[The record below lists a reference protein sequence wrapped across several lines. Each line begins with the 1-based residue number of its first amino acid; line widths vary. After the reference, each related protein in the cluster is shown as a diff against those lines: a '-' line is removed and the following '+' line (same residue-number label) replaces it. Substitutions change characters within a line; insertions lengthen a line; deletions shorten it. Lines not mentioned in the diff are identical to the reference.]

1 MELHRLQDLNKQGGM
16 NMARTDKGKSK
27 PRWNDADDEKL
38 VTLRQTKLRSWKQ
51 IGKALKRT
59 PSACAQRYSNMQKG
73 KVPMPVITMPVISEP
88 TEEKKQVK
96 SSQLTMLRD
105 ENADLKYDLQ
115 EAKEQNEL
123 LRAEIERLKNT
134 LHVVGH
140 VVDESLR

>member
-1 MELHRLQDLNKQGGM
+1 
-16 NMARTDKGKSK
+16 MARTDKGKKK

-38 VTLRQTKLRSWKQ
+38 VTLRQTELHSWRQ

-59 PSACAQRYSNMQKG
+59 PAACAQRYANMQKG

-88 TEEKKQVK
+88 TEKKKKQVK